1 MNRTKLFALTA
12 LMAAGSMLGAAQLSA
27 QQRPSQG
34 ASPQSAPPQA
44 TPSTPKDAGPTPG
57 GGAPGQ
63 EGSRPFPVMFVTS
76 VELIRST
83 RDGGMD
89 IIRARGLVISNGW
102 SEPHLLPITRGEGI
116 DGMLDL
122 IFQAGAPQDMAGL
135 GPFMVVEAILPVAN
149 GHPYKGIRV
158 RSGYNAVTLKT
169 LPGFAEVAPPKE
181 DCAKCLGK
189 YFQAKGAA
197 APAGQAAGNVVREQ
211 DLPYPLR
218 VIRPTDGIP
227 SYEYEP
233 NRLTLVISETGQI
246 IDAAWD

>member
-1 MNRTKLFALTA
+1 MKRTKLLALTS
-12 LMAAGSMLGAAQLSA
+12 LVAAGSMLSGLAATA
-27 QQRPSQG
+27 QQPAQ
-34 ASPQSAPPQA
+34 PQMA
-44 TPSTPKDAGPTPG
+44 PSTPKDAGPTPG
-57 GGAPGQ
+57 GGAPSP

-76 VELIRST
+76 VELIRSE
-83 RDGGMD
+83 RSGGMD
-89 IIRARGLVISNGW
+89 IIRARGLVTSNAWG
-102 SEPHLLPITRGEGI
+102 EPHLLPITRGQGI

-122 IFQAGAPQDMAGL
+122 IFQASAPTDMAPL
-135 GPFMVVEAILPVAN
+135 GPFMVVEALLPVAH
-149 GHPYKGIRV
+149 GHPYKGIRI

-197 APAGQAAGNVVREQ
+197 APAGQAAGNLVREE

-218 VIRPTDGIP
+218 IIRPTDGIP

-233 NRLTLVISETGQI
+233 NRLTLVLSEAGQI
-246 IDAAWD
+246 VDAAWD

>member
-1 MNRTKLFALTA
+1 MTRKKLFALA
-12 LMAAGSMLGAAQLSA
+12 SLVAAGTMLGSLAAGA
-27 QQRPSQG
+27 QQQ
-34 ASPQSAPPQA
+34 APQA
-44 TPSTPKDAGPTPG
+44 APSTPKDAGPTPG
-57 GGAPGQ
+57 GGAPGP

-76 VELIRST
+76 VELIRSS

-89 IIRARGLVISNGW
+89 IIRARGLVTSNGW

-122 IFQAGAPQDMAGL
+122 IFQAGAPQDMAPL

-158 RSGYNAVTLKT
+158 RSGYNAVSLKT
-169 LPGFAEVAPPKE
+169 LPGYAEVAAPKE

-197 APAGQAAGNVVREQ
+197 APAGQAAGNVVKEE

-218 VIRPTDGIP
+218 IIRPADGIP
-227 SYEYEP
+227 SYDYEP
-233 NRLTLVISETGQI
+233 NRLTLVLSEAGQI
-246 IDAAWD
+246 VDAAWD

>member
-1 MNRTKLFALTA
+1 MTRKKLFTLASLV
-12 LMAAGSMLGAAQLSA
+12 AAGAMLGGLAAQA
-27 QQRPSQG
+27 QQQ
-34 ASPQSAPPQA
+34 APQA
-44 TPSTPKDAGPTPG
+44 APSTPKDAGPPPG
-57 GGAPGQ
+57 GGAPGP
-63 EGSRPFPVMFVTS
+63 EGTRPFPVMFVTS

-89 IIRARGLVISNGW
+89 IVRARGLVSSNAWG
-102 SEPHLLPITRGEGI
+102 EPHLLPITRGEGI

-122 IFQAGAPQDMAGL
+122 IFQASAPTDMAPL
-135 GPFMVVEAILPVAN
+135 GPFMQVEAILPIAH

-158 RSGYNAVTLKT
+158 RSGYNAVSLKT
-169 LPGFAEVAPPKE
+169 LPGVAEAAPPKE

-197 APAGQAAGNVVREQ
+197 APAGQAAGNVVKEE

-218 VIRPTDGIP
+218 IIRPTDGIP

-233 NRLTLVISETGQI
+233 NRLTLVISEAGQI
-246 IDAAWD
+246 VDAAWD

>member
-1 MNRTKLFALTA
+1 MTRKKLFTLASLD
-12 LMAAGSMLGAAQLSA
+12 AAGAMLGGLAAQA
-27 QQRPSQG
+27 QQQ
-34 ASPQSAPPQA
+34 APQA
-44 TPSTPKDAGPTPG
+44 APSTPKDAGPPPG
-57 GGAPGQ
+57 GGAPGP
-63 EGSRPFPVMFVTS
+63 EGTRPFPVMFVTS

-89 IIRARGLVISNGW
+89 IVRARGLVSSNAWG
-102 SEPHLLPITRGEGI
+102 EPHLLPITRGEGI

-122 IFQAGAPQDMAGL
+122 IFQASAPTDMAPL
-135 GPFMVVEAILPVAN
+135 GPFMQVEAILPIAH

-158 RSGYNAVTLKT
+158 RSGYNAVSLKT
-169 LPGFAEVAPPKE
+169 LPGVAEAAPPKE

-197 APAGQAAGNVVREQ
+197 APAGQAAGNVVKEE

-218 VIRPTDGIP
+218 IIRPTDGIP

-233 NRLTLVISETGQI
+233 NRLTLVISEAGQI
-246 IDAAWD
+246 VDAAWD

>member
-1 MNRTKLFALTA
+1 MKRTKFLALA
-12 LMAAGSMLGAAQLSA
+12 SLIAAGSMLSGLAANA
-27 QQRPSQG
+27 QQPAQ
-34 ASPQSAPPQA
+34 PQMA
-44 TPSTPKDAGPTPG
+44 PSTPKDAGPTPG
-57 GGAPGQ
+57 GGAPSP

-76 VELIRST
+76 VELIRSE
-83 RDGGMD
+83 RSGGMD
-89 IIRARGLVISNGW
+89 IIRARGLVTSNAWG
-102 SEPHLLPITRGEGI
+102 EPHLLPITRGQGI

-122 IFQAGAPQDMAGL
+122 IFQASAPTDMAPL
-135 GPFMVVEAILPVAN
+135 GPFMVVEALLPVAH

-158 RSGYNAVTLKT
+158 RSGYNAVTLKA

-197 APAGQAAGNVVREQ
+197 APAGQAAGNVVKEE

-218 VIRPTDGIP
+218 IIRPTDGIP

-233 NRLTLVISETGQI
+233 NRLTLVLSEAGQI
-246 IDAAWD
+246 VDAAWD

>member
-1 MNRTKLFALTA
+1 MTVKKLFALA
-12 LMAAGSMLGAAQLSA
+12 SLIAAGSMLGGLAASA
-27 QQRPSQG
+27 QQPAQ
-34 ASPQSAPPQA
+34 PQMA
-44 TPSTPKDAGPTPG
+44 PSTPKDAGPTPG
-57 GGAPGQ
+57 GGAPSP

-76 VELIRST
+76 VELIRSE
-83 RDGGMD
+83 RSGGMD
-89 IIRARGLVISNGW
+89 IIRARGLVTSNAWG
-102 SEPHLLPITRGEGI
+102 EPHLLPITRGQGI

-122 IFQAGAPQDMAGL
+122 IFQASAPTDMAPL
-135 GPFMVVEAILPVAN
+135 GPFMVVEALLPVAH

-158 RSGYNAVTLKT
+158 RSGYNAVTLKA

-197 APAGQAAGNVVREQ
+197 APAGQAAGNVVKEE

-218 VIRPTDGIP
+218 IIRPTDGIP

-233 NRLTLVISETGQI
+233 NRLTLVLSEAGQI
-246 IDAAWD
+246 VDAAWD

>member
-1 MNRTKLFALTA
+1 MTRKKLFTLASLD
-12 LMAAGSMLGAAQLSA
+12 AAGAMLGGLAAQA
-27 QQRPSQG
+27 QQQ
-34 ASPQSAPPQA
+34 APQA
-44 TPSTPKDAGPTPG
+44 APSTPKDAGPPPG
-57 GGAPGQ
+57 GGAPGP
-63 EGSRPFPVMFVTS
+63 EGTRPFPVMFVTS

-89 IIRARGLVISNGW
+89 IVRARGLVSSNAWG
-102 SEPHLLPITRGEGI
+102 EPHLLPITRGEGI

-122 IFQAGAPQDMAGL
+122 IFQASAPTDMAPL
-135 GPFMVVEAILPVAN
+135 GPFMQVEAILPIAH

-158 RSGYNAVTLKT
+158 RSGYNAVSLKT

-197 APAGQAAGNVVREQ
+197 APAGQATGNVVKEE

-218 VIRPTDGIP
+218 IIRPTDGIP
-227 SYEYEP
+227 SYDYEP
-233 NRLTLVISETGQI
+233 NRLTLVLSEAGQI
-246 IDAAWD
+246 VDAAWD

>member
-1 MNRTKLFALTA
+1 MTRRKLFALASLVAVGT
-12 LMAAGSMLGAAQLSA
+12 MLGGLTAGA
-27 QQRPSQG
+27 QQRPT
-34 ASPQSAPPQA
+34 QA
-44 TPSTPKDAGPTPG
+44 VPSTPKDAGPTPG
-57 GGAPGQ
+57 GGAPSP
-63 EGSRPFPVMFVTS
+63 EDTRPFPVMFVTS
-76 VELIRST
+76 VELLRST

-89 IIRARGLVISNGW
+89 IIRARGLVTSNAW

-122 IFQAGAPQDMAGL
+122 IFQAGAPTEMAPL
-135 GPFMVVEAILPVAN
+135 GPFMPVEAMLPIAH

-158 RSGYNAVTLKT
+158 RSGYNAVSLKT
-169 LPGFAEVAPPKE
+169 LPGVAEVAPSRE

-197 APAGQAAGNVVREQ
+197 VPAGQVAGNVVKEE

-218 VIRPTDGIP
+218 IIRPADGIP

-233 NRLTLVISETGQI
+233 NRLTLVLSEAGQI
-246 IDAAWD
+246 VDAAWD

>member
-1 MNRTKLFALTA
+1 MTRKKLFTLASLV
-12 LMAAGSMLGAAQLSA
+12 AAGAMLGGLAAQA
-27 QQRPSQG
+27 QQQ
-34 ASPQSAPPQA
+34 APQA
-44 TPSTPKDAGPTPG
+44 APSTPKDAGPPPG
-57 GGAPGQ
+57 GGAPGP
-63 EGSRPFPVMFVTS
+63 EGTRPFPVMFVTS

-89 IIRARGLVISNGW
+89 IVRARGLVSSNAWG
-102 SEPHLLPITRGEGI
+102 EPHLRPITRGEGI

-122 IFQAGAPQDMAGL
+122 IFQASAPTDMAPL
-135 GPFMVVEAILPVAN
+135 GPFMQVEAILPIAH

-158 RSGYNAVTLKT
+158 RSGYNAVSLKT
-169 LPGFAEVAPPKE
+169 LPGVAEAAPPKE

-197 APAGQAAGNVVREQ
+197 APAGQAAGNVVKEE

-218 VIRPTDGIP
+218 IIRPTDGIP

-233 NRLTLVISETGQI
+233 NRLTLVISEAGQI
-246 IDAAWD
+246 VDAAWD

>member
-1 MNRTKLFALTA
+1 MTRKKLFTLASLV
-12 LMAAGSMLGAAQLSA
+12 AAGAMLGGFAAQA
-27 QQRPSQG
+27 QQQ
-34 ASPQSAPPQA
+34 APQA
-44 TPSTPKDAGPTPG
+44 APSTPKDAGPPPG
-57 GGAPGQ
+57 GGAPGP
-63 EGSRPFPVMFVTS
+63 EGTRPFPVMFVTS

-89 IIRARGLVISNGW
+89 IVRARGLVSSNAWG
-102 SEPHLLPITRGEGI
+102 EPHLLPITRGEGI

-122 IFQAGAPQDMAGL
+122 IFQASAPTDMAPL
-135 GPFMVVEAILPVAN
+135 GPFMQVEAILPIAH

-158 RSGYNAVTLKT
+158 RSGYNAVSLKT
-169 LPGFAEVAPPKE
+169 LPGVAEAAPPKE

-197 APAGQAAGNVVREQ
+197 APAGQAAGNVVKEE

-218 VIRPTDGIP
+218 IIRPTDGIP

-233 NRLTLVISETGQI
+233 NRLTLVISEAGQI
-246 IDAAWD
+246 VDAAWD

>member
-1 MNRTKLFALTA
+1 MTVKKLLALTS
-12 LMAAGSMLGAAQLSA
+12 LVAAGSMLAGLSTNA
-27 QQRPSQG
+27 QQ
-34 ASPQSAPPQA
+34 PPQPQMA
-44 TPSTPKDAGPTPG
+44 PSTPKDAGPTPG
-57 GGAPGQ
+57 GGAPSP
-63 EGSRPFPVMFVTS
+63 EGTRPFPVMFVTS
-76 VELIRST
+76 VELIRSE
-83 RDGGMD
+83 RSGGMD
-89 IIRARGLVISNGW
+89 IIRARGLVTSNAWG
-102 SEPHLLPITRGEGI
+102 EPHLLPITRGQGI

-122 IFQAGAPQDMAGL
+122 IFQASAPTDMAPL
-135 GPFMVVEAILPVAN
+135 GPFMVVEALLPVAH

-197 APAGQAAGNVVREQ
+197 APAGQAAGNLVREE

-218 VIRPTDGIP
+218 IIRPTDGIP

-233 NRLTLVISETGQI
+233 NRLTLVLSEAGQI
-246 IDAAWD
+246 VDAAWD

>member
-1 MNRTKLFALTA
+1 MTRKKLFTLASLV
-12 LMAAGSMLGAAQLSA
+12 AAGAMLGGLAAQA
-27 QQRPSQG
+27 QQQ
-34 ASPQSAPPQA
+34 APQA
-44 TPSTPKDAGPTPG
+44 APSTPKDAGPPPG
-57 GGAPGQ
+57 GGAPGP
-63 EGSRPFPVMFVTS
+63 EGTRPFPVMFVTS

-89 IIRARGLVISNGW
+89 IVRARGLVSSNAWG
-102 SEPHLLPITRGEGI
+102 EPHLLPITRGEGI

-122 IFQAGAPQDMAGL
+122 IFQASAPTDMAPL
-135 GPFMVVEAILPVAN
+135 GPFMQVEAILPIAH

-158 RSGYNAVTLKT
+158 RSGYNAVSLKT
-169 LPGFAEVAPPKE
+169 LPGVAEAAPTKE

-197 APAGQAAGNVVREQ
+197 APAGQAAGNVVKEE

-218 VIRPTDGIP
+218 IIRPTDGIP

-233 NRLTLVISETGQI
+233 NRLTLVISEAGQI
-246 IDAAWD
+246 VDAAWD